1 MRAGWSPGR
10 FFQTSPY
17 AGGGGAERRRGSDS
31 EGEGRSVGVATKQDI
46 RDAEE
51 RIYARVEAML
61 LRYLAVAVVV
71 ILTAIGVAM
80 AVIPAID

>member
-1 MRAGWSPGR
+1 MTLNPLRWRDAMVR
-10 FFQTSPY
+10 
-17 AGGGGAERRRGSDS
+17 GGFSDEAARGVVEVVEESLGD
-31 EGEGRSVGVATKQDI
+31 VATKQDI

-80 AVIPAID
+80 AVMPAID